1 MELIIVIPIA
11 IVAGLLNIILFFK
24 IWGMTNDVRKVLS
37 FLKATRT
44 DLEWNNFSEAFVR
57 VKPES
62 EELSKQ
68 LSVSGKDA
76 LAKRLK
82 EENENTDAIEQ
93 AIEESKK
100 LLS

>member
-1 MELIIVIPIA
+1 MELIVVIPIA

-44 DLEWNNFSEAFVR
+44 DLEWDKFSEEGFVR

-62 EELSKQ
+62 EE
-68 LSVSGKDA
+68 
-76 LAKRLK
+76 
-82 EENENTDAIEQ
+82 
-93 AIEESKK
+93 
-100 LLS
+100 